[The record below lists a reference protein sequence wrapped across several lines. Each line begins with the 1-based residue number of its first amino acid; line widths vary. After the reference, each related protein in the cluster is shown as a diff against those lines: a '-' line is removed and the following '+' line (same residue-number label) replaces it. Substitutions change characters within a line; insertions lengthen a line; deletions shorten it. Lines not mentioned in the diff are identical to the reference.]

1 LSQLVIRLPRAL
13 PGGTRPVATPP
24 ATAPRKK
31 GVSTEDAAK
40 LAPKTR
46 LSHIA
51 STTLGMIMVD
61 ITAANTGGNPVQS
74 TTRAKISQ
82 TWLASHTGPI
92 ECSISSRWAQP
103 RRAPPA
109 NRSQNPAPKSAPPSR
124 A

>member
-1 LSQLVIRLPRAL
+1 MI
-13 PGGTRPVATPP
+13 TPN
-24 ATAPRKK
+24 
-31 GVSTEDAAK
+31 AA
-40 LAPKTR
+40 R
-46 LSHIA
+46 VR
-51 STTLGMIMVD
+51 GMIMVD